1 MELSSKGI
9 QELKASIGELLKKFD
24 IRSNQSDQELD
35 KIDLDFEKHNKNK
48 IDESM
53 DVKFDDFDYSEL
65 ERTFDSLMPGN
76 NWLDAVLEDDK
87 VKL

>member
-9 QELKASIGELLKKFD
+9 QELKASISELLKKFD
-24 IRSNQSDQELD
+24 IRSNQSEQELD

-48 IDESM
+48 IDENM

>member
-1 MELSSKGI
+1 MELSNKGI

-48 IDESM
+48 IDEDM
-53 DVKFDDFDYSEL
+53 DIEFDDFDYSEL
-65 ERTFDSLMPGN
+65 EKMFDSLMPGDG
-76 NWLDAVLEDDK
+76 WLDAILGDDK

>member
-48 IDESM
+48 IDENM

>member
-48 IDESM
+48 IDENM

-65 ERTFDSLMPGN
+65 ERIFDSLMPGN